1 MTKTQAETL
10 KMAYCTYRDYG
21 HKLVLQEEKA
31 IINEAEVAELSK
43 QVERIWHDL
52 MEQNRCIKLAMY
64 GGCLINNTRFIISY
78 NASY

>member
-1 MTKTQAETL
+1 MTKTQVETL

-43 QVERIWHDL
+43 QVEQIWHDL
-52 MEQNRCIKLAMY
+52 ME
-64 GGCLINNTRFIISY
+64 
-78 NASY
+78 